1 MKEMNKINKSSN
13 KDNSEKRQKKRK
25 DIKIKI
31 LKYCSILFIALSMT
45 AFPKQANAETQLET
59 QLETQT
65 ETQIE
70 TKTET
75 KTDEDY
81 LSKINDNL
89 KAVVILQIVSL
100 GAFIGYVGM
109 DRLR

>member
-45 AFPKQANAETQLET
+45 AFPKQANAETQ
-59 QLETQT
+59 T

-70 TKTET
+70 TQTENQTET
-75 KTDEDY
+75 KTDDDY
-81 LSKINDNL
+81 LYKINDNL

>member
-1 MKEMNKINKSSN
+1 MKEMNEINKSSN

-25 DIKIKI
+25 DIKIKK
-31 LKYCSILFIALSMT
+31 LMYCSILFITLSMT
-45 AFPKQANAETQLET
+45 AFPNQANAETQA
-59 QLETQT
+59 ETQT
-65 ETQIE
+65 ETQTE
-70 TKTET
+70 NQTET
-75 KTDEDY
+75 KTDDDY
-81 LSKINDNL
+81 LYKINDNL

>member
-1 MKEMNKINKSSN
+1 MKEINEVNKSLN
-13 KDNSEKRQKKRK
+13 KDNSEKRHEKRK

-45 AFPKQANAETQLET
+45 AFPKQANAETQT
-59 QLETQT
+59 ETQT
-65 ETQIE
+65 ENQ
-70 TKTET
+70 TET
-75 KTDEDY
+75 KTDDDY
-81 LSKINDNL
+81 LYKINDNL

>member
-1 MKEMNKINKSSN
+1 MKEMNEVNKSSN
-13 KDNSEKRQKKRK
+13 KDNSEKRHEKRK

-45 AFPKQANAETQLET
+45 AFPKQANAETQ
-59 QLETQT
+59 T

-70 TKTET
+70 TQTENQTET
-75 KTDEDY
+75 KTDDY
-81 LSKINDNL
+81 LYKINDNL

>member
-1 MKEMNKINKSSN
+1 MKEMNEVNKSSN
-13 KDNSEKRQKKRK
+13 KDNSEKRHEKRK

-31 LKYCSILFIALSMT
+31 LKYCFILFITLSMT
-45 AFPKQANAETQLET
+45 VFPNQANAETQS
-59 QLETQT
+59 

-70 TKTET
+70 TKIENQTET

-89 KAVVILQIVSL
+89 NAVVILQIVSL
-100 GAFIGYVGM
+100 GAFFGYVGM

>member
-1 MKEMNKINKSSN
+1 MKELNEVNKSLN
-13 KDNSEKRQKKRK
+13 KDNSEKIQKKRK

-45 AFPKQANAETQLET
+45 AFPKQANAETQ
-59 QLETQT
+59 T

-70 TKTET
+70 TQTENQTET
-75 KTDEDY
+75 KTDDDY
-81 LSKINDNL
+81 LYKINDNL

>member
-1 MKEMNKINKSSN
+1 MKEMNEINKSSN

-31 LKYCSILFIALSMT
+31 LKYCSIILFITLSMT
-45 AFPKQANAETQLET
+45 AFPKQANAETQT
-59 QLETQT
+59 ETQT
-65 ETQIE
+65 ENQ
-70 TKTET
+70 TET
-75 KTDEDY
+75 KTDDDY
-81 LSKINDNL
+81 LYKINDNL